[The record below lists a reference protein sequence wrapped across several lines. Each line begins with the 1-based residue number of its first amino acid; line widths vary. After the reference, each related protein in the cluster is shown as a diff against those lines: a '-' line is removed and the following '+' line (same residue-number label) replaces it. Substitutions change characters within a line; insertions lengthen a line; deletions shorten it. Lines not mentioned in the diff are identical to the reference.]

1 MEALQMLKYAQKKN
15 WLHFTEGLITPE
27 SDMLV
32 PADDD
37 VDLLAQVVLEWDR
50 GIDAIIAALGDDEE
64 GFI

>member
-1 MEALQMLKYAQKKN
+1 MLKYAQKKN
-15 WLHFTEGLITPE
+15 RLHFTEGLITPE

-37 VDLLAQVVLEWDR
+37 VDLLAQVVLEWDC